1 MLQRANLRLD
11 QMSNGQYQLIV
22 QSESSDNKF
31 KSGLGLDILDHHTGK
46 SRNVTTL
53 SGGESFKA
61 ALSLALGLSDEIQ
74 SSAGGIQIQSMFV
87 DEGFGTLDPQSL
99 KLSLQALSG
108 LANQQCLIG
117 LISHVEA
124 LQQNIEN
131 QIVVTKDNSG
141 RSRVTMNNA

>member
-1 MLQRANLRLD
+1 MPGFAVQHGLLR
-11 QMSNGQYQLIV
+11 S
-22 QSESSDNKF
+22 
-31 KSGLGLDILDHHTGK
+31 
-46 SRNVTTL
+46 VTENE
-53 SGGESFKA
+53 G
-61 ALSLALGLSDEIQ
+61 D
-74 SSAGGIQIQSMFV
+74 GGITRLI
-87 DEGFGTLDPQSL
+87 L